1 MVKVIIKA
9 VETETLIFYKNWS
22 RQQLSHET
30 GISNITL
37 SRILN
42 GTPCSIRTG
51 LKMAKALDVDINEI
65 ATMIDES
72 GIPKWIPIDE
82 KLPDIDSE
90 GYSEYILLSFLNA
103 TSLCIGQYREDDEG
117 GAFYAG
123 DDDDS
128 LTSIGLHVNAWMP
141 LPQPYRG
148 EDDE

>member
-1 MVKVIIKA
+1 MANKPTV
-9 VETETLIFYKNWS
+9 FNYKD
-22 RQQLSHET
+22 HERA
-30 GISNITL
+30 L
-37 SRILN
+37 ERIRNLE
-42 GTPCSIRTG
+42 IRCR
-51 LKMAKALDVDINEI
+51 I
-65 ATMIDES
+65 AEED
-72 GIPKWIPIDE
+72 IPKWSPIDE

-148 EDDE
+148 EGGEDE